1 MLPTRSIL
9 PCVKVPGN
17 GQYISL
23 QEGTFPVQLPAVQAL
38 GDFVQPR
45 HPDYHHFPPC
55 AHDDHHN

>member
-38 GDFVQPR
+38 GDFVQHR
-45 HPDYHHFPPC
+45 HHDNHHVHPY
-55 AHDDHHN
+55 DHHDHK